1 MDKVGFKVYQV
12 IKSRRPII
20 KGSIAVY
27 FHAVCINKKVPSKKL
42 LRTFSL

>member
-20 KGSIAVY
+20 KCSIALYFQKVY
-27 FHAVCINKKVPSKKL
+27 INKKVPSKKL
-42 LRTFSL
+42 LRTFCL

>member
-1 MDKVGFKVYQV
+1 MDKFGFKVYQV

-27 FHAVCINKKVPSKKL
+27 FHAVSIFSANFNKIKS
-42 LRTFSL
+42 